1 MARLR
6 LRNCLNLAGD
16 KAASSTATHWVMSIC
31 GSAVKSLAAVR
42 TPTRCRLVIAA
53 PKVEGNH
60 GSNLLEIAIKGHC
73 YLQPNPRRRCELM
86 ELCGKLTPDVGSTL
100 LVQTIALAQVIL
112 GPLLQV
118 MLICDVLI
126 LNMNGNEFR

>member
-1 MARLR
+1 
-6 LRNCLNLAGD
+6 
-16 KAASSTATHWVMSIC
+16 
-31 GSAVKSLAAVR
+31 
-42 TPTRCRLVIAA
+42 
-53 PKVEGNH
+53 
-60 GSNLLEIAIKGHC
+60 
-73 YLQPNPRRRCELM
+73 M